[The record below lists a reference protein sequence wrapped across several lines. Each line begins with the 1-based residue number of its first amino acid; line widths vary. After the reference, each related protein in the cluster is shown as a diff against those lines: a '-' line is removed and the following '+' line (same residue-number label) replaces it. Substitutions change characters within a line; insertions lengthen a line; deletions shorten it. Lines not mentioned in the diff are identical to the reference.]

1 MTIPFVI
8 VVPFATVPANN
19 SIWVGRE
26 DVRYPS
32 GNGGGGGGSVVAGAV
47 EAVDE
52 LTGAADGG
60 DGDGPEVVSD
70 EEMVLGAGAGNVGVD
85 ITTATSGGEK
95 GGPGGV
101 GGEETVLGAGAG
113 AE

>member
-1 MTIPFVI
+1 LQQYRQII
-8 VVPFATVPANN
+8 L
-19 SIWVGRE
+19 
-26 DVRYPS
+26 S
-32 GNGGGGGGSVVAGAV
+32 GSVEKTYLSGYGGGGGGSVVAGAV

-70 EEMVLGAGAGNVGVD
+70 EEMVLGAGAGDVGVN
-85 ITTATSGGEK
+85 ITTAASGGEK